1 MDTQDVMNKARNI
14 ACQALVD
21 FFGALELSEAHRYC
35 GKALRTED
43 PPTSV
48 IEWGIFQS

>member
-1 MDTQDVMNKARNI
+1 LDTQDVMNKARNI

-21 FFGALELSEAHRYC
+21 FFGALELNEAHRYC

-43 PPTSV
+43 PHFSDRMGHLFPS
-48 IEWGIFQS
+48 